1 MKKHIAVI
9 ASALMMVWMLC
20 GCNARNA
27 VTPSAKP
34 VPTAVASTP
43 STAPAATPDTRE
55 DQHDMD
61 AEKPTPTPL
70 MDTDKMLE
78 DMQEDM
84 DDIVNGEDPLLQNDG
99 DKEMLNGEHEQT
111 IG

>member
-9 ASALMMVWMLC
+9 ASAIMMVLMLC
-20 GCNARNA
+20 ACNARNA
-27 VTPSAKP
+27 VAPSAKP
-34 VPTAVASTP
+34 VPTAVAATP
-43 STAPAATPDTRE
+43 STAPAATPDTKD

-78 DMQEDM
+78 DMQDDM
-84 DDIVNGEDPLLQNDG
+84 DDMVNGEDPLLQNDG
-99 DKEMLNGEHEQT
+99 DKEMLNGENEQS